1 MHALSDK
8 GIRVHG
14 EASGFTQTF
23 VVGTAVSE
31 GEAKIDRKGGRKER
45 MKRR

>member
-1 MHALSDK
+1 MHALSDS
-8 GIRVHG
+8 GIRVRG
-14 EASGFTQTF
+14 EVSGFTQTF

-31 GEAKIDRKGGRKER
+31 GEAEIGRKGGRKER